1 MSNNLASQTLHL
13 PSATPTM
20 SQYEHTSSSVNA
32 SRPSLQMPLTNP
44 ISDLSSSQT
53 SGFFV
58 QPMNPSYTMS
68 KGTESLGIPV
78 QSLSGPPFF
87 ASPVNPVRGM
97 AASANNLAVQQQ
109 FASLSKRKAPMD
121 SKSGGISPHLSVAPK
136 KRPTHADHQPWLA
149 QQAALNRM
157 NLPGQAVY
165 QMPIRKSMMMQNK
178 NQSLMESIPAK
189 SVQQQRLS
197 SHKTQNSPKVK
208 QESFESVRSKMR
220 ESLVAA
226 LALVTL
232 EDSRSPEDVKNPEN
246 DTATKADMQKATLS
260 TVSLPS
266 PRDDGKDTLGE
277 SGQKFGSSE
286 GTVGH
291 DSTNAEI
298 GSHQSENANG
308 SVSLMDNM
316 PTFQYGGDILGEDV
330 LFSDNFFVK
339 DDLLQGNGLSWA
351 LEAGGEMVDRSHA
364 SEGEKSGMVSLGA
377 RGRESPVQSPEI
389 LASKIEAELFKL
401 FGGVNKK
408 YKEKG
413 RSLLF
418 NLKDRSNPELRERVL
433 SGEIPPDKLCSM
445 SAEELASKELSQ
457 WRMAKAEELAQMVV
471 LPDTEVDLKR
481 LVKKTHKGELQVEV
495 EQDDSISVEVSAGV
509 GITSYRRSRTKEQ
522 QPASAKEG
530 EGQDSLQ
537 VGDEKKNALERDAP
551 FTLTIPSEDQVS
563 EVDIIED
570 DTMKDLPPIVS
581 LDEFMQSLDSDSLF
595 EDLQVNAGS
604 TNSSSEKMARVGS
617 GLKDAAD
624 NTKVKSNAFDEAR
637 SKQDLSD
644 SHVDNAGISE
654 DMVTAA
660 ATKGERV
667 WEGSLQLS
675 TSSVVSV
682 AAFFKSGEKTITKD
696 WNSSPEVKGRVRFD
710 AFEKFLQDLRLS
722 RSRALMVVHL
732 VSTGSSHKRER
743 DSIVE
748 LTDSYVADERVGIV
762 EPCAGSELYLCPPN
776 DKICQMLAKALTGD
790 QVKTLDEVD
799 EGLIGVLVWRRVQPR
814 RHSSM
819 SSRKHSQHQRQQ
831 QQQHV
836 SSSKRRVTDRDVNV
850 VSANSPYNGPLQ
862 HAAVRPNV
870 VQAQPMEADDD
881 DVPPGFGPGM
891 AAAQDVDDLPEF
903 NFSDNAGF
911 SGTPTRMMGLHHGQ
925 SKTSRPVD
933 EIRQL
938 IQKYGHSEV
947 SQPSAVTVGVPIQ
960 PWNDDDDIPEWQP
973 ASRKTVGVTQQQNLL
988 VTYQTAS
995 AATATL
1001 RAHAARQPAW
1011 QDPRWNR
1018 GGV

>member
-1 MSNNLASQTLHL
+1 MSNNLMSQPLSI
-13 PSATPTM
+13 PSATPSM
-20 SQYEHTSSSVNA
+20 SPYELTPGNVDA
-32 SRPSLQMPLTNP
+32 SRPGMQMPITNP
-44 ISDLSSSQT
+44 IPILPSSQT

-58 QPMNPSYTMS
+58 QPMNPSYPMS

-78 QSLSGPPFF
+78 QKLNGPPFF

-121 SKSGGISPHLSVAPK
+121 SKYGGISPHLSGAPN
-136 KRPTHADHQPWLA
+136 KRPTQANHSPWLV

-157 NLPGQAVY
+157 NLPGQVVY
-165 QMPIRKSMMMQNK
+165 QMPISNPMMMQNK
-178 NQSLMESIPAK
+178 KQSPPESISAK
-189 SVQQQRLS
+189 SVLQQRAS
-197 SHKTQNSPKVK
+197 SHKTQNSPIVK
-208 QESFESVRSKMR
+208 QGSFESVRSKMR
-220 ESLVAA
+220 ESLAAA
-226 LALVTL
+226 LALVTQEL
-232 EDSRSPEDVKNPEN
+232 GRSPDDVKNPEN
-246 DTATKADMQKATLS
+246 GTAARADLQKATLS
-260 TVSLPS
+260 TVTLPS
-266 PRDDGKDTLGE
+266 PRDDGKDVLRE
-277 SGQKFGSSE
+277 SGQKFVSSE
-286 GTVGH
+286 GTVGP

-298 GSHQSENANG
+298 GRQQSKNENS
-308 SVSLMDNM
+308 SVSLMDN
-316 PTFQYGGDILGEDV
+316 TAAFQYGGDLLGEDV
-330 LFSDNFFVK
+330 SFSDFVK

-351 LEAGGEMVDRSHA
+351 LEAREEIVDSSQA
-364 SEGEKSGMVSLGA
+364 SEGERSAKVSLGA
-377 RGRESPVQSPEI
+377 QGRESPIQSPEI
-389 LASKIEAELFKL
+389 LASKIESELFKL

-418 NLKDRSNPELRERVL
+418 NLKDRSNPELRERVV

-471 LPDTEVDLKR
+471 LPDTDVDLKR

-495 EQDDSISVEVSAGV
+495 EQDDGISVEVSAGV
-509 GITSYRRSRTKEQ
+509 GITSYRRSQSKEQ
-522 QPASAKEG
+522 LPASDKQG
-530 EGQDSLQ
+530 EGQDGVP
-537 VGDEKKNALERDAP
+537 VGEEKKNALERDTP
-551 FTLTIPSEDQVS
+551 YTLTIPSEDQVS

-581 LDEFMQSLDSDSLF
+581 LDEFMQSLDSEPPF

-604 TNSSSEKMARVGS
+604 TNSSSEKTARVGS

-624 NTKVKSNAFDEAR
+624 NTEDKSHAFDDSK
-637 SKQDLSD
+637 SKQDLSE
-644 SHVDNAGISE
+644 SHVDNAGTSE
-654 DMVTAA
+654 DKLTAV
-660 ATKGERV
+660 ATKGEHV

-675 TSSVVSV
+675 TSLVVSV

-732 VSTGSSHKRER
+732 VSTGSSPKRER

-748 LTDSYVADERVGIV
+748 LADSYLADERVGIA

-776 DKICQMLAKALTGD
+776 DKIRQMLAKALTED

-799 EGLIGVLVWRRVQPR
+799 EGLIGVLVWRRVQPS

-819 SSRKHSQHQRQQ
+819 SSRKQHQRKQHQ
-831 QQQHV
+831 HHV
-836 SSSKRRVTDRDVNV
+836 SSSERRVADRDVNV
-850 VSANSPYNGPLQ
+850 VSANSPYNGPLR
-862 HAAVRPNV
+862 HAAACPNV
-870 VQAQPMEADDD
+870 RATPMEADDD

-891 AAAQDVDDLPEF
+891 AAAAQDVDDLPEF
-903 NFSDNAGF
+903 NFSDNVGF
-911 SGTPTRMMGLHHGQ
+911 SGTPTRMMGLPQGQ

-938 IQKYGHSEV
+938 IQKYGQSEG
-947 SQPSAVTVGVPIQ
+947 SSPGGVTAGVPIQ
-960 PWNDDDDIPEWQP
+960 PWNDVDDIPEWQP
-973 ASRKTVGVTQQQNLL
+973 GSQTSVEVPQRQNLYA
-988 VTYQTAS
+988 TYKTTL
-995 AATATL
+995 AATATP
-1001 RAHAARQPAW
+1001 RTQAARQPTW
-1011 QDPRWNR
+1011 MEDPRWNR
-1018 GGV
+1018 GGF